1 MHNFVI
7 FYKSFLLCL
16 AGAKIG
22 VFAIVSGGIEVRLAK
37 VPIIIV
43 ARELVYYLGLLD
55 LAKFYREFF
64 WQGIIKVIYL

>member
-1 MHNFVI
+1 M
-7 FYKSFLLCL
+7 

-64 WQGIIKVIYL
+64 